1 MPLLVLNRA
10 LGTNRG
16 FLLIVL
22 YAHPSMRAVPATKK
36 QTSIPTTVGTANETA
51 VHLKLLVSF
60 AIVIQV
66 VEHGQCIRENN
77 IVHTAVNQ
85 VHPLSTKS
93 VCNCVKSLISV
104 RLPVA
109 I

>member
-1 MPLLVLNRA
+1 MLNHTA
-10 LGTNRG
+10 QKLEGSAQ
-16 FLLIVL
+16 V
-22 YAHPSMRAVPATKK
+22 YDMVVPKMCIRD
-36 QTSIPTTVGTANETA
+36 SETA